1 MAFIP
6 AYPILVGAF
15 FVCFGIFRFFQS
27 GRENNDTDTIRHAT
41 IWFLLAG
48 AFAVYALVTFISCH
62 SAMKRFERVDMSI
75 ILLIPPKK
83 TGCFCPRACNRSFFV
98 VFICFFCKITQL

>member
-48 AFAVYALVTFISCH
+48 ACDETL
-62 SAMKRFERVDMSI
+62 
-75 ILLIPPKK
+75 
-83 TGCFCPRACNRSFFV
+83 
-98 VFICFFCKITQL
+98 

>member
-41 IWFLLAG
+41 IW
-48 AFAVYALVTFISCH
+48 VPSCR
-62 SAMKRFERVDMSI
+62 SLRGI
-75 ILLIPPKK
+75 
-83 TGCFCPRACNRSFFV
+83 RACYIHLLPFGDE
-98 VFICFFCKITQL
+98 TL

>member
-62 SAMKRFERVDMSI
+62 SAMKRFERVDMSL

-83 TGCFCPRACNRSFFV
+83 DRLLLPEGMQPVIFCCIHLFF
-98 VFICFFCKITQL
+98 L